1 MKYVFLYNLIGE
13 DYEYEDFLV
22 EKIYRVVPEM
32 KILDECRYN
41 VEINGSRIGESRSI
55 WVPEDKYLI
64 AWTVA
69 NYEDLLGI
77 NLLNFNHQEY
87 KITADDGVEWFENH
101 RNDDFYIKE
110 F

>member
-13 DYEYEDFLV
+13 DYEYEDLLV

-41 VEINGSRIGESRSI
+41 VEINGSRIGEGRSI